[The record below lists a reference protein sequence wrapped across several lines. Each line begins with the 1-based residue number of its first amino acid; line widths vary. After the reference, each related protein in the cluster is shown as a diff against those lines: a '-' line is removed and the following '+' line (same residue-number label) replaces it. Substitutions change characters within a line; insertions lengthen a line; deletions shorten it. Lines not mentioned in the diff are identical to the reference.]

1 MKNLKKPVDAGNQ
14 KQNQKLLE
22 SLRSDRICGERNRVN
37 VSGRDHF
44 SERDQHSHLSG
55 FGCFPAEVIL
65 GIRENQQVIPSC
77 SVRSALTLTSQLPMP
92 ILPGFPRNARV
103 WINVP
108 DVGSLFMLQR
118 KYSELGSRGTRIV
131 SDVQS
136 AGRAWRRPLAEK
148 VGEIYCKNCCA
159 KNIGPKGLGFGQAAG
174 SLIHTQLQTFLSK
187 FKN

>member
-1 MKNLKKPVDAGNQ
+1 M
-14 KQNQKLLE
+14 LE
-22 SLRSDRICGERNRVN
+22 IRNKIRN
-37 VSGRDHF
+37 CWKVSGLTG
-44 SERDQHSHLSG
+44 SVERETELM
-55 FGCFPAEVIL
+55 F
-65 GIRENQQVIPSC
+65 QVVTISQN
-77 SVRSALTLTSQLPMP
+77 ALTLTSQLPMP

-148 VGEIYCKNCCA
+148 IAV
-159 KNIGPKGLGFGQAAG
+159 PRTSGQKDLDLVKLQG
-174 SLIHTQLQTFLSK
+174 VLYTHSYRHSFQSSRTNSVIHYKICLFRWLYSSWLQEMITQTGC
-187 FKN
+187 